1 MASSQI
7 LSRLLIAIFL
17 TSLMACTS
25 SAPIV
30 YSGGSSN
37 GGLQF
42 PYSPKAQDLETGEH
56 IVGVQYGFNPV
67 EYYDADENNH
77 FGQLNYT
84 FAYRLKKF
92 YSNFNLVAGGGQY
105 VFRNANLESD
115 NTHYGYLQGGA
126 EVGLYTEFGDFT
138 WRYIQMRGSVGRE
151 FGSYVGKMFRG
162 QSELDERYP
171 DDDINFLY
179 YGPGMVS
186 FSLSTE
192 LELHMDRTTKLGIQL
207 GSYQEN
213 LSYRLGSVVFFEYK
227 QVGLYLSNYYDPQST
242 YYNVGMYYR
251 L

>member
-1 MASSQI
+1 
-7 LSRLLIAIFL
+7 
-17 TSLMACTS
+17 
-25 SAPIV
+25 
-30 YSGGSSN
+30 
-37 GGLQF
+37 
-42 PYSPKAQDLETGEH
+42 
-56 IVGVQYGFNPV
+56 
-67 EYYDADENNH
+67 
-77 FGQLNYT
+77 
-84 FAYRLKKF
+84 
-92 YSNFNLVAGGGQY
+92 
-105 VFRNANLESD
+105 
-115 NTHYGYLQGGA
+115 
-126 EVGLYTEFGDFT
+126 
-138 WRYIQMRGSVGRE
+138 MRGSVGRE